1 MDMAAAVR
9 ELNVRRDPRPTG
21 EEDPKEVVAV
31 VLADGTVREL
41 RGARNASTERRRYT
55 SGTVSGSDWTLW
67 WDRRSYA

>member
-31 VLADGTVREL
+31 VLADGSVREL
-41 RGARNASTERRRYT
+41 RRENDASGHRRRIAN
-55 SGTVSGSDWTLW
+55 GTVAGSDWTLW
-67 WDRRSYA
+67 WQRRSYA